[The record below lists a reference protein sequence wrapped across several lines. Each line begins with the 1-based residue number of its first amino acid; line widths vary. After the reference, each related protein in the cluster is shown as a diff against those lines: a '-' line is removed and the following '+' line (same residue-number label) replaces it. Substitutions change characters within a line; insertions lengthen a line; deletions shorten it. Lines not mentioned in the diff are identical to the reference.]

1 MGLQRVGHG
10 WSDLAAAAA
19 AAAFSWWPPRWR
31 TSPGGWS
38 WQFPQ
43 PWPGTFVDWMTLCLH
58 CLPRIEALGCHHT
71 EPDLT
76 ILVLQWSKL
85 FHGTSYYGV
94 WLSAPLTSEKEFP
107 CGSDSKESACNAGEP
122 GSIPGSGRSPLEKE
136 MATHSS
142 VLAWKIPWT
151 EEPDRL
157 QSTGSKRV
165 GHDWAT
171 SLSKSDKKYPRTVSR
186 TQMSAH
192 IRKGSF
198 FLEITGFLWFGR
210 HMPPSTDGRVV
221 GWLGNLGH
229 IHPGGSSCSGEV

>member
-1 MGLQRVGHG
+1 MLYITSTWLINFITGSLYFLIPFTYFTKTPNLSSLFWEAIEHHVWASLMAQWVEN
-10 WSDLAAAAA
+10 
-19 AAAFSWWPPRWR
+19 PPAMQETEETQVR
-31 TSPGGWS
+31 S
-38 WQFPQ
+38 
-43 PWPGTFVDWMTLCLH
+43 
-58 CLPRIEALGCHHT
+58 LGQ
-71 EPDLT
+71 E
-76 ILVLQWSKL
+76 
-85 FHGTSYYGV
+85 
-94 WLSAPLTSEKEFP
+94 
-107 CGSDSKESACNAGEP
+107 DS
-122 GSIPGSGRSPLEKE
+122 LEKE